1 MHSTQQ
7 YIPIED
13 IKDDLVILKDGS
25 ISLILKVSAVN
36 FALLSPEEQ
45 VAIIESFAQLLNSLS
60 FPIQIVI
67 RSKRLDVSSYLR
79 EVDKA
84 LLSQTNPKLHI
95 LTSHY
100 RQFIE
105 SVIKENEVL
114 DKQFYICLN
123 VTSLEIGV
131 LTKGYQVKLKKGAT
145 VLMPRR
151 DHIIR
156 QLARVGIK
164 AKQVGTVELLKLFY
178 DIYNNPFSEIVSGQ
192 SLPLVYG
199 LSKPVS
205 DKPPVP
211 LFPATP
217 KPAAQ
222 VATLVMPVSSMA
234 HPFIVEELPD

>member
-1 MHSTQQ
+1 MYSTQQ

-13 IKDDLVILKDGS
+13 IKDGLVILKDGS
-25 ISLILKVSAVN
+25 ISSILKVSAVN
-36 FALLSPEEQ
+36 FALLSQEEQ
-45 VAIIESFAQLLNSLS
+45 IAIIDSFAQLLNSLS

-67 RSKRLDVSSYLR
+67 RSKRLDVSSYLKTI
-79 EVDKA
+79 DKT

-105 SVIKENEVL
+105 SVIRENEVL

-131 LTKGYQVKLKKGAT
+131 LTKGYQAKLKKGTT

-164 AKQVGTVELLKLFY
+164 AKQVDTVELLKLFY
-178 DIYNNPFSEIVSGQ
+178 DIYNNPFSEIASSQ
-192 SLPLVYG
+192 SVPLVY
-199 LSKPVS
+199 SFATPVS
-205 DKPPVP
+205 DKPPAP
-211 LFPATP
+211 
-217 KPAAQ
+217 PAASKPTPQ
-222 VATLVMPVSSMA
+222 VAAFAMPVSSMA